1 MPKKEVSCP
10 VEITLEVIFGRW
22 KVLIIH
28 QLLED
33 TKRFNQLQREL
44 RGITHRTLSKQLR
57 EMEEHGLVVR
67 KDYQEIP
74 PRVEYS
80 LSVLGKSLESVLKA
94 MHEWGEKNGSKISS
108 KTYGIKGISIYT
120 STPEKWH
127 STS

>member
-1 MPKKEVSCP
+1 MPKKELSCP

-57 EMEEHGLVVR
+57 EMEGHGLVVR
-67 KDYQEIP
+67 KDYREIP

-80 LSVLGKSLESVLKA
+80 LSELGKSLESILLA
-94 MHEWGEKNGSKISS
+94 MHEWGEKNSPKITSE
-108 KTYGIKGISIYT
+108 TGGIKGDRKDT
-120 STPEKWH
+120 
-127 STS
+127 

>member
-57 EMEEHGLVVR
+57 EMEEHGLVIR
-67 KDYQEIP
+67 KDYKEIP

-80 LSVLGKSLESVLKA
+80 LSVLGKSLENVLIA
-94 MHEWGEKNGSKISS
+94 MHEWGEKNGSKIST
-108 KTYGIKGISIYT
+108 KT
-120 STPEKWH
+120 
-127 STS
+127 

>member
-44 RGITHRTLSKQLR
+44 RGICCRITGK
-57 EMEEHGLVVR
+57 ER
-67 KDYQEIP
+67 K
-74 PRVEYS
+74 V
-80 LSVLGKSLESVLKA
+80 
-94 MHEWGEKNGSKISS
+94 
-108 KTYGIKGISIYT
+108 
-120 STPEKWH
+120 
-127 STS
+127 

>member
-44 RGITHRTLSKQLR
+44 RGITHRTLIKQLR
-57 EMEEHGLVVR
+57 EMEEHGLVIR

-74 PRVEYS
+74 PRMEYS
-80 LSVLGKSLESVLKA
+80 LSVLGKSLENVLVA
-94 MHEWGEKNGSKISS
+94 MHEWGEKNGSKISI
-108 KTYGIKGISIYT
+108 KT
-120 STPEKWH
+120 
-127 STS
+127 

>member
-1 MPKKEVSCP
+1 MQKKEVSCP
-10 VEITLEVIFGRW
+10 VEIILEVIFGRW

-80 LSVLGKSLESVLKA
+80 LSELGKSLESVLLA

-108 KTYGIKGISIYT
+108 KT
-120 STPEKWH
+120 
-127 STS
+127 